1 MNKINKKLNEFFESW
16 EDDIYSRYLSW
27 EYCYKFF
34 VERKTQ
40 ILNDEKTL
48 DLASLNLAFYLASWG
63 MYRGSSNL
71 LRKNYKIHQELIK
84 ELLQNCSDLWDDDIS
99 WEQINTANKRIEKH
113 YEKYEVTPTKTLI
126 TKILMGIFACVPAY
140 DRFFISGINE
150 YKLKSENISTTYNK
164 QGFYQLK
171 EFAKKITITKNL
183 KDTNIPYPVMKLVDY
198 YFWNIGLKKYEENKS
213 KAKNTF

>member
-1 MNKINKKLNEFFESW
+1 MLEYHFKSPKFLEEILLKHGFVVRYSPVKIQ
-16 EDDIYSRYLSW
+16 R
-27 EYCYKFF
+27 
-34 VERKTQ
+34 V
-40 ILNDEKTL
+40 
-48 DLASLNLAFYLASWG
+48 G
-63 MYRGSSNL
+63 M
-71 LRKNYKIHQELIK
+71 
-84 ELLQNCSDLWDDDIS
+84 
-99 WEQINTANKRIEKH
+99 
-113 YEKYEVTPTKTLI
+113 
-126 TKILMGIFACVPAY
+126 IFA
-140 DRFFISGINE
+140 